1 MTIQFN
7 ADNNLTV
14 HESFRDKLDEMLNI
28 ELNRFDEFITRLEVH
43 LSDENGGKPGQD
55 DKKCLLEARVKGK
68 DPIAVTAY
76 AANYELAVADA
87 AEKLKKALD
96 KMVDKMQSH

>member
-14 HESFRDKLDEMLNI
+14 REGFREKLDSMLNG
-28 ELNRFDEFITRLEVH
+28 ELDRFDDLITRLEVH
-43 LSDENGGKPGQD
+43 LSDENGGKPGQE

-68 DPIAVTAY
+68 DPIAVTAL
-76 AANYELAVADA
+76 AANYETAVADA
-87 AEKLKKALD
+87 AEKLKKTLD
-96 KMVDKMQSH
+96 KMVDKMQSR